1 MAWIRRRTRS
11 DGLVSLA
18 VRWRDP
24 RGKLQSE
31 TFREADAAAANE
43 FLRLVEGSGGDW
55 PPRWIK
61 GEGLP
66 ANVSSVTVRDAALS
80 WVASNTRGTRILE
93 HPLGGLLQLGG
104 HAINLRAS
112 VPCEGLQL
120 GGIGTGE

>member
-18 VRWRDP
+18 VQWRDP

-61 GEGLP
+61 GEGFP

-80 WVASNTRGTRILE
+80 WVASNTQASDRTRAEYRRTLD
-93 HPLGGLLQLGG
+93 
-104 HAINLRAS
+104 R
-112 VPCEGLQL
+112 
-120 GGIGTGE
+120 

>member
-18 VRWRDP
+18 VQWRDV

-61 GEGLP
+61 GEGFP
-66 ANVSSVTVRDAALS
+66 FECVECDRARCGPFVGGV
-80 WVASNTRGTRILE
+80 E
-93 HPLGGLLQLGG
+93 HP
-104 HAINLRAS
+104 
-112 VPCEGLQL
+112 
-120 GGIGTGE
+120 GI